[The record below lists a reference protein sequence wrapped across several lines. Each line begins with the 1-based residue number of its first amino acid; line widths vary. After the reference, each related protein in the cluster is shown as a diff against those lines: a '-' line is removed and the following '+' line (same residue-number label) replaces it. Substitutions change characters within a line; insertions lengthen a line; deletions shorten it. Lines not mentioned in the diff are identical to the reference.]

1 MQACSTHSVG
11 CSIDT
16 SSFEEAVV
24 PKSMQS
30 HNCESI
36 FNSPCCPHCQA
47 YLWVGERASLC
58 CCKGKVSLDL
68 LQQPPSEL
76 IALFDV
82 NRLGNTFLEHI
93 RAYNNALALASLGC
107 NQVCMPGFSP
117 NFKIQGKMFHR
128 IGSLLP
134 AENQAPKFAQLF
146 FYDSDNELANRLSHH
161 SDLDPDI
168 LGQLQ
173 RVLHA
178 NNSYIQSFKAA
189 VELECQEDV
198 KIVLHADKRLKPTN
212 EHCRRYN
219 LPVQTEVAA
228 LLPGE
233 SHSNLDVIVSC
244 RDGTLQRVNTVHRS
258 YDPLHYVLL
267 FPEGTDG
274 WQLGLKRTDNRT
286 LSALDFYSHRLQV
299 RHNDFNIIMKSRRL
313 MQQYAVD
320 QWAKIESSRMQW
332 VKSNQKTI
340 RAEKYQGLYD
350 AIMEGEMVN
359 VGRKVILP
367 PTIYGSPRFYSEAFM
382 DAMTIV
388 RKFGKPDYFITFT
401 TNPKW
406 PEIQASLFL
415 GEAPH
420 DRPDLACRVFK
431 LKYDSLMD
439 DLLKKN
445 VLGKVKAHT
454 ATIEW
459 QKRGLTHAHILL
471 LMEDQDKP
479 KTPEKIDRVVSAEI
493 PDPAINPKLYEV
505 VTINNIHGPCGHI
518 NINSPCMEGRE
529 QRRHCTKNFPK
540 PCRTTTVVLDD
551 SYPQYRR
558 RSPKDGGRTVIKRI
572 KGEDVTVDNS
582 FVVPYNPFLSLR
594 YKAHINVEV
603 VYSVQAVKYLYK
615 YITKGQDRIIMTIRD
630 EENGTSH
637 VEDEVE
643 NYMNA
648 RYISASEAL
657 WKIYGFPI
665 HEKHPP
671 VEKLPCHLPNQ
682 QQVLFE
688 EHQVAQVV
696 QQGPPVTKLTAY
708 FDANA
713 QDPSARHILYPD
725 FPHFFTWNSK
735 DKKWQR
741 RKRGIYSEATNQFM
755 GDMLG
760 RIPSITLNPHQA
772 ELYYL
777 RMLLHNKAG
786 AVSFDDLRTVND
798 HTCRTFQEACQRL
811 GLLEDD
817 GEMDKAMEEAAA
829 IRFGPALRDTFVTI
843 LLYCRP
849 ANPLQFWET
858 HKVALCTDLMQR
870 DKASTPTEAIINEVL
885 LSLQDSLERQGLD
898 VHEDFGLPK
907 PPPMSSLQNTTPRII
922 EEETNYDTSY
932 LQGKVTEQ
940 CRTLNEQQ
948 QHVFDVVMDSVNS
961 SKGKVFCL
969 NACGGSGKTYTIN
982 LLLAAVRAQGGIAL
996 GTALSGITATLL
1008 DNGPTLHSRF
1018 KVPIKIK
1025 ETSMCSIT
1033 KREALSELLKQAK
1046 LLVIDEV
1053 TMGHRHIFEAVDR
1066 TMRDIREND
1075 ALFGGLTVLF
1085 AGDWRQ
1091 ILPVIRHAGRPQ
1103 IVEACLKHSPIW
1115 DAVEKLELSENM
1127 RVKNSPGDSA
1137 SFAEFLLKVGNG
1149 KLDIVKDLGPCKVRL
1164 PDGLM
1169 MDSGNLEDLCQF
1181 VFQSLE
1187 HKFTDPVW
1195 LCSRAIICPTNSAVA
1210 EINDVMIN
1218 RFPGEARKYKSRDKV
1233 LENEHQYPLEF
1244 INSLTPSGFPPHVLN
1259 LKKHASIVLIR
1270 NLRPHDGH
1278 VNGCR
1283 YAIQA
1288 LHDNV
1293 IEAVMAT
1300 GPHAGQFLIIPRI
1313 PFVLGEDD
1321 VFPFQMQRRQFPI
1334 RLAFGITCNK
1344 SQGQSLST
1352 CGIHLDRPFFS
1363 NGQLYVALSRVE
1375 NPENMR
1381 IMARNAHFDGYEGY
1395 YTDNVVF
1402 SEVL

>member
-1 MQACSTHSVG
+1 M
-11 CSIDT
+11 
-16 SSFEEAVV
+16 
-24 PKSMQS
+24 
-30 HNCESI
+30 
-36 FNSPCCPHCQA
+36 
-47 YLWVGERASLC
+47 
-58 CCKGKVSLDL
+58 
-68 LQQPPSEL
+68 
-76 IALFDV
+76 
-82 NRLGNTFLEHI
+82 
-93 RAYNNALALASLGC
+93 
-107 NQVCMPGFSP
+107 
-117 NFKIQGKMFHR
+117 
-128 IGSLLP
+128 
-134 AENQAPKFAQLF
+134 
-146 FYDSDNELANRLSHH
+146 
-161 SDLDPDI
+161 
-168 LGQLQ
+168 
-173 RVLHA
+173 LHA

-189 VELECQEDV
+189 IEIDCVENV
-198 KIVLHADKRLKPTN
+198 NIVLHANKKMKPTN

-219 LPVQTEVAA
+219 LPVQSEVAA

-233 SHSNLDVIVSC
+233 SHSNLDIIIHC
-244 RDGTLQRVNTVHRS
+244 RDGALQRINAVHRS

-299 RHNDFNIIMKSRRL
+299 REDDFNIIMKSRRL

-320 QWAKIESSRMQW
+320 QWTKIESSRMQW

-350 AIMEGEMVN
+350 ALREGEMVN

-406 PEIQASLFL
+406 PEIQESLFP
-415 GEAPH
+415 GEVPH

-431 LKYDSLMD
+431 LKYDSLMN

-454 ATIEW
+454 VTIEW

-471 LMEDQDKP
+471 IMEDQDKP
-479 KTPEKIDRVVSAEI
+479 KTPEKIDTVVSVEI
-493 PDPAINPKLYEV
+493 PDPAINPRLHEV
-505 VTINNIHGPCGHI
+505 VTSNNIHGPCGHI
-518 NINSPCMEGRE
+518 NTNSPCMEGRG
-529 QRRHCTKNFPK
+529 QDRHCTKDFPK
-540 PCRTTTVVLDD
+540 PCRTTTVVTDD

-558 RSPKDGGRTVIKRI
+558 RSPNNGGRTVVKRN

-582 FVVPYNPFLSLR
+582 FVVPYNPLLSLR

-603 VYSVQAVKYLYK
+603 VYSVKAVKYLYK
-615 YITKGQDRIIMTIRD
+615 YITKGQDRIIMSVRD
-630 EENGTSH
+630 VENTH
-637 VEDEVE
+637 LEDEVE
-643 NYMNA
+643 NYINA

-665 HEKHPP
+665 HEKYPP

-688 EHQVAQVV
+688 EHQVEQVL

-708 FDANA
+708 FDTNV
-713 QDPSARHILYPD
+713 QDPSARLILYPD
-725 FPHFFTWNSK
+725 FPRFFTWNLK

-741 RKRGIYSEATNQFM
+741 RKRGVYNEATNEYM

-786 AVSFDDLRTVND
+786 ALSFEDLRTVNG
-798 HTCRTFQEACQRL
+798 HVCGTFQEACQQL

-817 GEMDKAMEEAAA
+817 REVDKTMEEAAS
-829 IRFGPALRDTFVTI
+829 IRFGPALRNTFVTI

-849 ANPLQFWET
+849 ANPVQFWET
-858 HKVALCTDLMQR
+858 HKVALCTDLMHR
-870 DKASTPTEAIINEVL
+870 NKVSNPTEAIINEVL

-898 VHEDFGLPK
+898 VYEDFGLPK
-907 PPPMSSLQNTTPRII
+907 PQPMTSLQNTTPKII

-932 LQGKVTEQ
+932 LQAKVTEE

-948 QHVFDVVMDSVNS
+948 QHVFDIVMDSVNNS
-961 SKGKVFCL
+961 RGKVFCL

-996 GTALSGITATLL
+996 GTALSGIAATLL
-1008 DNGPTLHSRF
+1008 ENGRTLHSRC
-1018 KVPIKIK
+1018 KVPIKIQ

-1033 KREALSELLKQAK
+1033 KREALSELLRKAK

-1053 TMGHRHIFEAVDR
+1053 TMGHRHIFDEVDR
-1066 TMRDIREND
+1066 TMRDIRDND

-1091 ILPVIRHAGRPQ
+1091 ILPVIRHASRPQ

-1115 DAVEKLELSENM
+1115 DAVEKLELLENM
-1127 RVKNSPGDSA
+1127 RVKNSSGESA
-1137 SFAEFLLKVGNG
+1137 SFAEFLLKVGDG

-1164 PDGLM
+1164 PDALM
-1169 MDSGNLEDLCQF
+1169 MDSENLEDLCQF
-1181 VFQSLE
+1181 VFQRLE
-1187 HKFTDPVW
+1187 HNFTNPAW
-1195 LCSRAIICPTNSAVA
+1195 LCSRAIICPTNSAVD
-1210 EINDVMIN
+1210 EVNDVMIN
-1218 RFPGEARKYKSRDKV
+1218 KFPGEARDYKSRDKV

-1244 INSLTPSGFPPHVLN
+1244 INSLTPSGFPPHVLH
-1259 LKKHASIVLIR
+1259 LKKHASVMLIR
-1270 NLRPHDGH
+1270 NLCPHDGH

-1283 YAIQA
+1283 
-1288 LHDNV
+1288 
-1293 IEAVMAT
+1293 
-1300 GPHAGQFLIIPRI
+1300 
-1313 PFVLGEDD
+1313 
-1321 VFPFQMQRRQFPI
+1321 
-1334 RLAFGITCNK
+1334 
-1344 SQGQSLST
+1344 
-1352 CGIHLDRPFFS
+1352 
-1363 NGQLYVALSRVE
+1363 
-1375 NPENMR
+1375 
-1381 IMARNAHFDGYEGY
+1381 
-1395 YTDNVVF
+1395 
-1402 SEVL
+1402 